1 MAHIIREW
9 SWIVVF
15 HCFINLKLGKSLI
28 AKSPTKKVPPN
39 PKKQSLSESN
49 VMKMSGHFGW
59 FQIMFH
65 WSHDLKSP
73 KTPEPALALDSETFV
88 LQVLQETNTEPKLQL
103 FCFKEIM
110 ITVCQ
115 SKGYGK
121 NHPKNQVKKPSLP
134 SALDAVRTEP
144 SQKVLQR
151 LTPWF
156 DNKDEASSYRMV
168 KNKGRKPSGYLVERN
183 ISRWSKQHHWKR
195 PLDWIV
201 FLVSKKSY
209 TQETLKYLC
218 NTPLVS
224 IFPGI
229 PKPTKWILQ
238 ETWKTIKSISF
249 FWEGKGVKKE
259 PWPMY
264 VSVCRYKKWINKT

>member
-103 FCFKEIM
+103 FRFKEIM

-168 KNKGRKPSGYLVERN
+168 KQREETIW
-183 ISRWSKQHHWKR
+183 ISRGTKH
-195 PLDWIV
+195 
-201 FLVSKKSY
+201 F
-209 TQETLKYLC
+209 TLKQ
-218 NTPLVS
+218 TAPL
-224 IFPGI
+224 
-229 PKPTKWILQ
+229 
-238 ETWKTIKSISF
+238 EKTIGLDCF
-249 FWEGKGVKKE
+249 LGVKKKLHSGNSKIPLQYTPGFHISRHPQTHQMNTSRNLE
-259 PWPMY
+259 NHQ
-264 VSVCRYKKWINKT
+264 INIIFLGGQGG